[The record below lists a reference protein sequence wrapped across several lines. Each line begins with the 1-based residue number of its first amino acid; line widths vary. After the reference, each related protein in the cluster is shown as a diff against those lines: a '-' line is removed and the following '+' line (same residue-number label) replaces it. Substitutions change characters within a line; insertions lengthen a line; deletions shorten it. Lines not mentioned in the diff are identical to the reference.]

1 MKRRIWYSKK
11 SQKKEIIIQKSDKS
25 DSIVIVDIDKYIKK
39 IMNFL
44 SNQSKFRKTVVK
56 DDNFLNFI
64 TSQKKRISKI
74 YKKLVDSNSMSEE
87 T

>member
-87 T
+87 I